1 MLKFLFGA
9 LVLAP
14 SLCAAH
20 VSAYAPSEAPYQY
33 LDAQNRPAGFA
44 VDVVRL
50 VLAEAR
56 SEGSIDILPWPR
68 IQQMQMT
75 QADHLI
81 FTVYRNAETEAKYQW
96 VGPIVPFK
104 IFVYRLKSRPD
115 VKADTL
121 ATLAKYKIGVVTDGS
136 RYLYFRQKGLYP
148 NLDPAANDELNIRK
162 FFAGRIDVLPED
174 PTMLAH
180 AAKRYGFDPRQ
191 AVKMFELAEM
201 AGEGQ
206 LAFTLKTPPATV
218 RKFAAALEKVK
229 AGKAYRDLL
238 TAYGL

>member
-1 MLKFLFGA
+1 MLKFLFA
-9 LVLAP
+9 LLMLAP
-14 SLCAAH
+14 AMCAAH

-33 LDAQNRPAGFA
+33 IDAQNRPAGFA

-50 VLAEAR
+50 VFAQAG
-56 SEGSIDILPWPR
+56 STGSIDILPWPR

-75 QADHLI
+75 QPNHLI
-81 FTVYRNAETEAKYQW
+81 FTVYRNAETEASYQW
-96 VGPIVPFK
+96 VGQIVPFK
-104 IFVYRLKSRPD
+104 IFVYRLRTRTD
-115 VKADTL
+115 IRADTL
-121 ATLAKYKIGVVTDGS
+121 QELAKYKIGVVNDGS
-136 RYLYFRQKGLYP
+136 RFVYFRQKGLYP
-148 NLDPAANDELNIRK
+148 NIDAAANDELNIRK

-191 AVKMFELAEM
+191 AVKMFELTEM

-206 LAFTLKTPPATV
+206 LAFTLNTPRATV

-229 AGKAYRDLL
+229 ASKAYRDLL